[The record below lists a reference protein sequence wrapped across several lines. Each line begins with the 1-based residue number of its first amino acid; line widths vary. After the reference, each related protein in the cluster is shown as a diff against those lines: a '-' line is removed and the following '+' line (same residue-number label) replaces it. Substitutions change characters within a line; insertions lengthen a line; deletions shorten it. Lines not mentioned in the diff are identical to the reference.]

1 MNSAC
6 KTGGHTMVLLQTAA
20 AALLAIASG
29 QAMAASVTLCAEPY
43 TVDLPGAP
51 GVPMWGYRQV
61 SDAGLCSTTSALR
74 SAADA
79 PVLTVPSGDTTLAIT
94 LVNRLTVPTSVV
106 LSAQALASDGGA
118 PVTAVDLVGPSC
130 DPATGTVAE
139 RLACRVRSF
148 TGETDPGASRTY
160 TFTNLRP
167 GSFLYQSGTHPQVQ
181 VQMGL
186 AGLARVT
193 GSGDAGFDR
202 DAPVLLSEVDADMH
216 GRIAA
221 TLGSA
226 DPTTWKAGGNSTL
239 NYAPRFFLING
250 RVFTGIDGSGAAAT
264 DLPVATANGSRIGLR
279 IANAGLQSRTLMLTN
294 GTWKLLGEDGY
305 PYAAP
310 REQATVLV
318 PAGKTTDAQ
327 IIANVPATGVN
338 RSVALFDRRGGTDN
352 ADGSALGGQVARV
365 AQSAPVG
372 PSIEPIGSQVVNE
385 GTSLALQVQGS
396 NITGGYTL
404 SSTAPGMTISPT
416 GLIAWAAPL
425 GTSVPTAYD
434 ATVSG
439 SDGSTTVAQTF
450 NVRVNHTPSI
460 AATGPVAVAHG
471 SVTIAAPGVLAG
483 ATDPDGDALSSVQ
496 TLAASA
502 GTLSLNANGSYTW
515 TGPQPATGTAP
526 VTFSVASR
534 DPFGLQ
540 SAPATVT
547 LNVAANVAPV
557 AAVDAY
563 TITLARGGFLNLPL
577 AIGNA
582 TQIAAMTRPIDPTLT
597 GNDVDPDGGSI
608 VPASMAVQ
616 AGSVRRI
623 NPTTGATIALPTG
636 GILAGGQREATV
648 TIVGGNFR
656 FTPRIPNTNTAALQV
671 PVAGTYEF
679 IYTVRDEQTAVSN
692 AVAVR
697 VTVN

>member
-6 KTGGHTMVLLQTAA
+6 KTGGYTSVLLQTAA

-43 TVDLPGAP
+43 TVDLPGAA

-61 SDAGLCSTTSALR
+61 SDAGQCAATSAPR
-74 SAADA
+74 PAADA
-79 PVLTVPSGDTTLAIT
+79 PVLTVPAGDTTLAIT

-106 LSAQALASDGGA
+106 LSGQALPSDGGA
-118 PVTAVDLVGPSC
+118 PVMAADLVGPGC
-130 DPATGTVAE
+130 DPTVGTVAE
-139 RLACRVRSF
+139 RLGCRVRSF

-160 TFTNLRP
+160 TFSNLRP

-186 AGLARVT
+186 AGLTRVIGT
-193 GSGDAGFDR
+193 ADAGFDR
-202 DAPVLLSEVDADMH
+202 DVPVVLSEVDADMH
-216 GRIAA
+216 ARIAA

-226 DPTTWKAGGNSTL
+226 DPTTWKAGNNSTL

-264 DLPVATANGSRIGLR
+264 DLPVAASNGSRIGLR

-310 REQATVLV
+310 RVQATVLV

-327 IIANVPATGVN
+327 IIATVPATGVD

-372 PSIEPIGSQVVNE
+372 PSIEPIAAQVVNE
-385 GTSLALQVQGS
+385 GSSLALQVQS
-396 NITGGYTL
+396 ANITGGYAL
-404 SSTAPGMTISPT
+404 STTAPGMTISPT

-425 GTSVPTAYD
+425 GTGVPTAFD
-434 ATVSG
+434 VTVSG
-439 SDGSTTVAQTF
+439 SDGSTTAAQTF

-460 AATGPVAVAHG
+460 APSGPIAVAHG
-471 SVTIAAPGVLAG
+471 TVTIAAPGVLAG
-483 ATDPDGDALSSVQ
+483 AADPDGDALSSVQ
-496 TLAASA
+496 TAAASA
-502 GTLSLNANGSYTW
+502 GTLSLNTNGSYTW
-515 TGPQPATGTAP
+515 TGPQPATGSSP
-526 VTFSVASR
+526 VTFSVAAR

-540 SAPATVT
+540 SAPTTVT
-547 LNVAANVAPV
+547 LDVAANVAPV
-557 AAVDAY
+557 ANNVAA
-563 TITLARGGFLNLPL
+563 LATPL
-577 AIGNA
+577 AITLKGTVLQRTNLA
-582 TQIAAMTRPIDPTLT
+582 YQLTAPSPLQRPYASLVSASDA
-597 GNDVDPDGGSI
+597 DGQ
-608 VPASMAVQ
+608 VAPASFTA
-616 AGSVRRI
+616 SVVRVRSD
-623 NPTTGATIALPTG
+623 TGAPIGLPLGYT
-636 GILAGGQREATV
+636 ESSATV
-648 TIVGGNFR
+648 SADGTTITFVPRNLGGLIVLGTVNGGASSLGVY
-656 FTPRIPNTNTAALQV
+656 RIT
-671 PVAGTYEF
+671 
-679 IYTVRDEQTAVSN
+679 YTVRDDQGRISNTAVTF
-692 AVAVR
+692 VR
-697 VTVN
+697 VF